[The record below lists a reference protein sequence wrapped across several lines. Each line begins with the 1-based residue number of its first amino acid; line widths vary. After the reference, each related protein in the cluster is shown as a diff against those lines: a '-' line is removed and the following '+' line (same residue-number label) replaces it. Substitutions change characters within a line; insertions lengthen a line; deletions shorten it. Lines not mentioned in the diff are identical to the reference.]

1 MTTTATARTAPAAPP
16 PTTSEP
22 PSTSVGRARRR
33 LTSRTA
39 SLVAVII
46 AVMWTIPTFGLFVSS
61 FRPANDLRQSGW
73 WTLFGPEG
81 GGSWFAVWDW
91 KLFQNPG
98 FSLANYQDVLIE
110 GELGSYFI
118 NSIVITVPSVLF
130 PVAFAAMAAYAL
142 SWTSF
147 RGRDWIFIGVFA
159 LQIVPLQM
167 ALVPLLTFFSRGLSV
182 GDLTLELPFGSL
194 GYNDDTAGFTRVWIA
209 HTMFALPLSVFLLHN
224 FMSELPRD
232 LFEAARV
239 DGASHPKIFRRIVLP
254 LIVPALASLAIF
266 QFLWVWNDLLVA
278 LIFSGGTEETAPI
291 TQRLAAMAGTRGGEW
306 QRLTAGAFVAIV
318 VPLIVFLSLQRYF
331 VRGLLAGSVKG

>member
-1 MTTTATARTAPAAPP
+1 MTTAVKTAPAPPGP
-16 PTTSEP
+16 PTTP
-22 PSTSVGRARRR
+22 DQPLTAAGRVRRR
-33 LTSRTA
+33 LTNRTA
-39 SLVAVII
+39 SLI
-46 AVMWTIPTFGLFVSS
+46 AVAIAVLWTIPTFGLFVSS
-61 FRPANDLRQSGW
+61 FRPANDLRRTGW
-73 WTLFGPEG
+73 WTLFQPEE
-81 GGSWFAVWDW
+81 GGSWFAVWNW
-91 KLFQNPG
+91 KVFQNPG
-98 FSLANYQDVLIE
+98 FSLANYEDVLVD
-110 GELGSYFI
+110 GGLGSYFV
-118 NSIVITVPSVLF
+118 NSIVITIPSVLF

-142 SWTSF
+142 SWTAF
-147 RGRDWIFIGVFA
+147 RGRDWIFIGIFA

-167 ALVPLLTFFSRGLSV
+167 ALVPLLTFFSRGLSI
-182 GDLTLELPFGSL
+182 GDWTLLLPFDQL

-232 LFEAARV
+232 LFEAARM
-239 DGASHPKIFRRIVLP
+239 DGANHPTIFRRIVLP